1 MPVRFPEDV
10 GCKDSQFPKVL
21 PHLKVA
27 ALEAETTSPCACE
40 ADIKATCV
48 AEESFPTARLAVT
61 MPPQSVSDLWRML
74 AQFKDEIHG
83 LTQKQVSLHSEVR
96 LLLGT
101 FRKELGSPKGEDV
114 PQPEVSPK
122 NEKRRLRECASV
134 LDIDRK
140 PSKSSFGGVLA
151 TEDTDTAMLRNMFE
165 VYEEELVGH
174 IGAKY
179 ASETNASLHKILRM
193 RQGMSFDLWLDTLVG
208 TLIVLNAVFIGIRI
222 DYDSSHIGWILV
234 DVFFSLVFMVEV
246 MLKLY
251 VQGLNGYF
259 CGPHKASNVFDVSLV
274 SVDLIQFVLDAM
286 LTIDDVD
293 VSGVRVGALLRVV
306 RLGKL
311 LRVIRVLKAK
321 VFNDLLAMLQGMF
334 GGLSTLGWSFVL
346 LMITIYVMALVFR
359 ESFGTANE
367 DEVYVYFK
375 SVPRAM
381 FTTFRCSFGDCTDK
395 RGVPILEMIQ
405 NEHGSVFSAM
415 YCLFVFFVTI
425 GLFNVISAIFVEA
438 TVGAAASLHSRKKK
452 ERLRDETRW
461 CMNVSV
467 IIQRLL
473 ERVEGHSIEGSL
485 SDNIDDIYLL
495 DVPNDVIDDLV
506 SDDIV
511 VRALNNLDIDH
522 EDRDYLS
529 EILDPDHGGTIN
541 VIELV
546 EGLRRLRGE
555 PRRSDI
561 VTVNLILR
569 NIQLSLA
576 EISQAVKAKT

>member
-1 MPVRFPEDV
+1 MPQLFLEKEDFRD
-10 GCKDSQFPKVL
+10 GQLPRVL
-21 PHLKVA
+21 PQLKA
-27 ALEAETTSPCACE
+27 ATLKAEKIAPNACE
-40 ADIKATCV
+40 DDAKSTCF
-48 AEESFPTARLAVT
+48 AEENSPV
-61 MPPQSVSDLWRML
+61 PPQSVSDLWPML

-101 FRKELGSPKGEDV
+101 FRNELGSPKGENV
-114 PQPEVSPK
+114 PQSEATPK
-122 NEKRRLRECASV
+122 NEKRRLRECASC
-134 LDIDRK
+134 LDIGKR
-140 PSKSSFGGVLA
+140 PSKNSFGGVLA

-165 VYEEELVGH
+165 VYEEALVGH
-174 IGAKY
+174 IGTKH
-179 ASETNASLHKILRM
+179 ASETDASLHKILHM
-193 RQGMSFDLWLDTLVG
+193 RSGMSFDLWLDSLVG
-208 TLIVLNAVFIGIRI
+208 TLIVLNAVFIGIRM
-222 DYDSSHIGWILV
+222 DYDPTHAGWILI
-234 DVFFSLVFMVEV
+234 DAMFSLVFMTEV

-251 VQGLNGYF
+251 VQGFNVYF
-259 CGPHKASNVFDVSLV
+259 CGPQKFFNIFDVSLV
-274 SVDLIQFVLDAM
+274 SVDLIQFVLDAL
-286 LTIDDVD
+286 LTIDDV
-293 VSGVRVGALLRVV
+293 SGVRLGALLRVV

-311 LRVIRVLKAK
+311 LRVIRVLKAR
-321 VFNDLLAMLQGMF
+321 VFKDLLAMLQGMF
-334 GGLSTLGWSFVL
+334 GGLATLGWSFVL
-346 LMITIYVMALVFR
+346 LMITVYVMALVFR
-359 ESFGTANE
+359 ESFGAANQ
-367 DEVYVYFK
+367 DEVFEYFS

-405 NEHGSVFSAM
+405 NNHGSLFSGI
-415 YCLFVFFVTI
+415 YCLFVFFVTV

-438 TVGAAASLHSRKKK
+438 TVGAATSLHTRKKK
-452 ERLRDETRW
+452 ARLRDETRW

-495 DVPNDVIDDLV
+495 EVPNDVIDDLV

-569 NIQLSLA
+569 NIQLSLS